1 MKKIVFKKKKQIKVH
16 KHHRVIKHMFLLA
29 AAVSLLVGGAL
40 PASGAES
47 TASSKGREDAGRA
60 PKKVVTEI
68 RHKHI
73 GNAEQQGGCYRI
85 PIAHRHQGNEQAGG
99 PCYQTEVKHIHAGSE
114 SVAGGCYT
122 KPEYH
127 RHQGDEQTGG
137 ACYEA
142 VHHVHSADC
151 YQSQTCLVNHRLT
164 GQVLETW
171 MDTCFDHQET
181 TFGRAAGIAS
191 HGNCGLGEEERF
203 YRYCLACGQIMPTTH
218 AYQELVCQIDEGAVT
233 GYRLSCNKD
242 DTTIE
247 RYTTE
252 CGFEESE
259 REGYAL
265 SCTKT
270 VDGYEPDCGF
280 RENEPC
286 GRIILTNETAGQSGQ
301 AVIGVRIEDLTGGR
315 LKMQTPAFEWRNE
328 KGQILGNG
336 EKITVNENGA
346 YSVLVKLENKDVDED
361 SLMSSI
367 LVDNIRA
374 AVIPTPAATA
384 ATTPA
389 PASSP
394 AAAQTPGATSAP
406 GSDSGQEDSDG
417 QEENKQSPTPQK
429 TMAPLGANG
438 GEGTDEGGHGREI
451 SKEAGRGKV
460 KTEEESAL
468 LAEAVPTK
476 APLVKISRQVKARS
490 NEAKE
495 ESAYT
500 VAETKKDAGFLNLP
514 AVKVITV
521 TGSVL
526 LLIMGSM
533 LLWFYLRNSVRVFN
547 DNGQNKMIF
556 LGRCKVKREEAN
568 YEITITEAME
578 ENTITNRYCIRPG
591 IFLIGKKKG
600 EELVIHKGTK
610 TVSVYLNKEMIA
622 IL

>member
-1 MKKIVFKKKKQIKVH
+1 MRKIVFKKKKQIRVH
-16 KHHRVIKHMFLLA
+16 KSHRVIKHMLLLA

-40 PASGAES
+40 PANGAES
-47 TASSKGREDAGRA
+47 AAASKGREDAGWA
-60 PKKVVTEI
+60 PKEVVTEI
-68 RHKHI
+68 RHKHA
-73 GNAEQQGGCYRI
+73 GKPEQQGGCYSI
-85 PIAHRHQGNEQAGG
+85 PVVHQHQGNEQTGG
-99 PCYQTEVKHIHAGSE
+99 ACYQTEIRHIHEGSE

-142 VHHVHSADC
+142 VYHVHSADC

-164 GQVLETW
+164 GPVLETW
-171 MDTCFDHQET
+171 TDTCFDHQET
-181 TFGRAAGIAS
+181 SFGRAAGIAS
-191 HGNCGLGEEERF
+191 HGSCGLGEEERF

-218 AYQELVCQIDEGAVT
+218 AYQELVCQIDEGAIT
-233 GYRLSCNKD
+233 GYRLNCNKD

-270 VDGYEPDCGF
+270 VDGYEHGCGF

-286 GRIILTNETAGQSGQ
+286 GRIILTNETAGQSKQ
-301 AVIGVRIEDLTGGR
+301 AVIGVRMEDLTGGR

-328 KGQILGNG
+328 RGQILGNG

-367 LVDNIRA
+367 LVDNIGA
-374 AVIPTPAATA
+374 AVIPTPTATA
-384 ATTPA
+384 ATTPVA
-389 PASSP
+389 SSSP

-429 TMAPLGANG
+429 TMAPLNTNS
-438 GEGTDEGGHGREI
+438 GEGTDGGTYGGEI
-451 SKEAGRGKV
+451 PEEAGKGKV
-460 KTEEESAL
+460 KTKEEPA
-468 LAEAVPTK
+468 K
-476 APLVKISRQVKARS
+476 APLVKTSRQVKARS

-495 ESAYT
+495 EGTYT
-500 VAETKKDAGFLNLP
+500 VAEKKKDTGFLNLP

-521 TGSVL
+521 TGSVF
-526 LLIMGSM
+526 LLIMGSL

-547 DNGQNKMIF
+547 DNGQNRMIF
-556 LGRCKVKREEAN
+556 LGRCRVKREEAN

-578 ENTITNRYCIRPG
+578 EKTITNRYCIRPG
-591 IFLIGKKKG
+591 IFLVGKKDG

-622 IL
+622 VI